1 MGVNITIIEPQS
13 ANYTVWIEYYNDL
26 HSLSVCVAA
35 GEGKARP
42 ASPIAYLEN
51 VSFNDA
57 AYVLTEFGVLS
68 TIGQFLQVRS
78 WSFTFEPPHRDSLK
92 WRLLLPTLTLVAI
105 IVLVA
110 IAVACG
116 YVVPDVQAK
125 EMEEGAR
132 EAHQDHATPARGAHS
147 RRFRPRQKGHRQLP
161 WEYEVGERWL

>member
-51 VSFNDA
+51 VSFNDT

-92 WRLLLPTLTLVAI
+92 WRFCCP
-105 IVLVA
+105 
-110 IAVACG
+110 
-116 YVVPDVQAK
+116 P
-125 EMEEGAR
+125 
-132 EAHQDHATPARGAHS
+132 
-147 RRFRPRQKGHRQLP
+147 
-161 WEYEVGERWL
+161 